1 MHPAANSAAQEA
13 CAQSAAHLP
22 TLYASPTIRV
32 VDAVMGAG
40 KSTWAFHYMREERR
54 QDVVDHFNDGG
65 PADRR
70 FMYVTPFLDEIKRAR
85 EACPELE
92 FHEPEAMRNGV
103 KYFELENLLRRE
115 QNIATTHVLFANLRQ
130 GAYQLLRE
138 RNYTLVIDE
147 ALECCKPFGI
157 SKDDRRMLVRDGLVS
172 IDHKTNRL
180 LWSDPVD
187 GKYRGEFDKI
197 RNLCLNG
204 NLVALLP
211 EGKEGLEDAS
221 LVVWAFPSEF
231 LSCFTDVVILTYM
244 WHGSPMKAYLEAEGL
259 EVEMLTL
266 DKTRQLI
273 PWEEGDERAIKHRI
287 RPLVAVYEGPLN
299 SIGYRPKEK
308 TNKRGRAP
316 ASPLTKTWFDKA
328 AKTQG
333 RPDLVKLQSATGNF
347 FRYHAGTPAK
357 LNAWSTFKDRRE
369 DLQGPRYGRDDNWIP
384 LGMRATN
391 KFKDKV
397 SLAYLANR
405 FGDPDI
411 HRFFAARGVTL
422 SDDVMALSELVQWV
436 WRSAI
441 RDGNP
446 ITLFIPSAR
455 MRWLLKRWLAADDLV
470 ALIEDLEAPRLPE
483 STPRNLVNEN
493 LTH

>member
-1 MHPAANSAAQEA
+1 
-13 CAQSAAHLP
+13 
-22 TLYASPTIRV
+22 
-32 VDAVMGAG
+32 
-40 KSTWAFHYMREERR
+40 
-54 QDVVDHFNDGG
+54 
-65 PADRR
+65 
-70 FMYVTPFLDEIKRAR
+70 
-85 EACPELE
+85 
-92 FHEPEAMRNGV
+92 MRNGV